1 MRKIVSSLFISLD
14 GVVESP
20 DQWTPA
26 YWSDEL
32 GEAIGGLMGSSDAM
46 LLGRITYEEF
56 APAWSSRE
64 MADDPGADFMNNTP
78 KFVIS
83 KTLESADWTN
93 STVVRGDLAEE
104 VGKLKQQSGGD
115 ITISGSGTL
124 VRSLL
129 ADGLVDDLHLFVH
142 PVVVGH
148 GKRLFPEGVPQQ
160 TLKLASATAFGTGV
174 VHLAYHPQTA
184 ASAAEPSQS

>member
-26 YWSDEL
+26 YWSDDL
-32 GEAIGGLMGSSDAM
+32 GEAMGRLMGSSDAM

-56 APAWSSRE
+56 APAWSARE

-78 KFVIS
+78 KFVVS

-104 VGKLKQQSGGD
+104 VGKLKQQPGGD

-129 ADGLVDDLHLFVH
+129 ADGLVDELHLFVH

-148 GKRLFPEGVPQQ
+148 GKRLFPEGVPEQA
-160 TLKLASATAFGTGV
+160 LKLASATAFGTGV
-174 VHLAYHPQTA
+174 VHLAYQPQT
-184 ASAAEPSQS
+184 S